1 MVKASPTS
9 LQRATKSSH
18 NGAFE
23 NLFAQG
29 LDMSDI
35 ISNTNYRSAAE
46 ELLQIKEKERRQRQI
61 HEDEETKMQEALQA
75 RRRLRNLKS
84 SSQSNR
90 STSNDN
96 HPRSFEVVDALVR
109 MHDSDSTLSSDISR
123 KKNTTASRKDNRR
136 IKQQQQ
142 QLQKKRS
149 SGITNRNHDHFLK
162 PSTLKKK
169 KRTKY

>member
-9 LQRATKSSH
+9 LQRATKSSQ

-61 HEDEETKMQEALQA
+61 HEDEEIKMQEALQA

-90 STSNDN
+90 STSNDK
-96 HPRSFEVVDALVR
+96 VVDALVR

>member
-61 HEDEETKMQEALQA
+61 HEDEEIKMQEALQA

-84 SSQSNR
+84 SNQSNR
-90 STSNDN
+90 STSNEV
-96 HPRSFEVVDALVR
+96 EVVDALVR

>member
-61 HEDEETKMQEALQA
+61 HEDEEIKMQEALQA

-90 STSNDN
+90 STSNDK
-96 HPRSFEVVDALVR
+96 VVDALVR

>member
-9 LQRATKSSH
+9 LQRATKSSQ

-61 HEDEETKMQEALQA
+61 HEDEEIKMQEALQA

-84 SSQSNR
+84 SNQSNR
-90 STSNDN
+90 STSNEV
-96 HPRSFEVVDALVR
+96 EVVDALVR